1 MNKETLQYQIGLT
14 LIKGIGTQLAKNLIA
29 YVGSVEN
36 IFKEKKQNLEK
47 IPGIGSIL
55 SNQIVKSNVLQR
67 AEEEL
72 QFIEKNKIETY
83 FFTDKTYPF
92 RLKECYD
99 APIMLY
105 YKGNQ
110 SLSNQKMIG
119 IVGTRNITDNGKKI
133 CTEIVEGITKKLSDV
148 TLVSGLAYGVDICSH
163 KVAVKNQLPNIGVLG
178 HGLDRIYPVIHRSIA
193 EKVIENGGL
202 LSEYISKTNPDRQNF
217 VKRNR
222 IIAGLC
228 DAVIIIESDKKG
240 GSLITAE
247 YANSYSRDVFAIPG
261 RVNDTFSRGCNNLIK
276 YNKAG
281 LITSTDDLIR
291 AMNWEVKEDSQTKK
305 RETEI
310 QLSLFEN
317 LTSEEQTIIS
327 ALRKEPDGIN
337 VNELSVALNIP
348 YSKLS
353 TLLLGIE
360 FKGLVKC
367 LPGGVYQLSL

>member
-1 MNKETLQYQIGLT
+1 MNNEILQYQIGLT
-14 LIKGIGTQLAKNLIA
+14 LIKGIGTQLAQNLIA
-29 YVGSVEN
+29 YVGSVEGV
-36 IFKEKKQNLEK
+36 FKQKKRYLEK
-47 IPGIGSIL
+47 VPGIGSIL
-55 SNQIVKSNVLQR
+55 ANQIIKSDVLKR
-67 AEEEL
+67 AEEEIL
-72 QFIEKNKIETY
+72 FIEKNKIETY
-83 FFTDKTYPF
+83 FFTDKKYPF

-105 YKGNQ
+105 HKGNQ

-119 IVGTRNITDNGKKI
+119 IVGTRNITDNGRKI
-133 CTEIVEGITKKLSDV
+133 CTEIVEDISEKLSDV
-148 TLVSGLAYGVDICSH
+148 TIVSGLAYGVDICSH
-163 KVAVKNQLPNIGVLG
+163 KVAIENNLPNIGVLG
-178 HGLDRIYPVIHRSIA
+178 HGLDRIYPAIHRSIA
-193 EKVIENGGL
+193 EKVMANGGL
-202 LSEYISKTNPDRQNF
+202 LSEYISQTNPDRQNF

-247 YANSYSRDVFAIPG
+247 YANNYNRDVFAIPG
-261 RVNDTFSRGCNNLIK
+261 RVNDTFSTGCNNLIK

-291 AMNWEVKEDSQTKK
+291 AMNWEEKEHSVQNKK
-305 RETEI
+305 EEV

-317 LTSEEQTIIS
+317 LTTEEQIILS
-327 ALRKEPDGIN
+327 ELRKEPNGVN
-337 VNELSVALNIP
+337 VNELSITLNIP

-360 FKGLVKC
+360 FKGLVQC
-367 LPGGVYQLSL
+367 LPGGVYKVTL